1 MNTTYRNQLPLDQA
15 TPGMTLSEPL
25 RDAKGEVLL
34 PQGAT
39 LTAAVL
45 AALERRGIDMLPIA
59 TNDDAAQLSEAE
71 LEALRERARERIASL
86 FRRCGAEGAAGVLK
100 QCITDLRMDKPV

>member
-1 MNTTYRNQLPLDQA
+1 MSTYRNRLPLDQA

-25 RDAKGEVLL
+25 CDTKGDVLL

-45 AALERRGIDMLPIA
+45 AALERRGIDSLPIA
-59 TNDDAAQLSEAE
+59 INDDTERLSEAE
-71 LEALRERARERIASL
+71 LKALRECARERIASL
-86 FRRCGAEGAAGVLK
+86 FRRCGEEGATGVLK
-100 QCITDLRMDKPV
+100 QHITNLRMNKPS

>member
-1 MNTTYRNQLPLDQA
+1 MNNYRHQLPLEQA

-25 RDAKGEVLL
+25 CDAKGEVLL

-39 LTAAVL
+39 LTEAVL

-71 LEALRERARERIASL
+71 LETLRARAKERIASL
-86 FRRCGAEGAAGVLK
+86 FRRCGSDGAAGTL
-100 QCITDLRMDKPV
+100 QQYIIQLRTERPA

>member
-1 MNTTYRNQLPLDQA
+1 MTNLPNRLPLDQA

-25 RDAKGEVLL
+25 CDARGEVLL

-45 AALERRGIDMLPIA
+45 AALERRGIDSLPIA
-59 TNDDAAQLSEAE
+59 TNDDAATVSDAE
-71 LEALRERARERIASL
+71 LESLRERARERIAHL
-86 FRRCGAEGAAGVLK
+86 FRHTGEHGAGDALRQAIL
-100 QCITDLRMDKPV
+100 DLRMEKPV

>member
-1 MNTTYRNQLPLDQA
+1 MTNLHNRLPLDQA

-25 RDAKGEVLL
+25 RDARGEVLL

-45 AALERRGIDMLPIA
+45 AALERRGIDSLPIA
-59 TNDDAAQLSEAE
+59 HNDDAAPLSDAE
-71 LEALRERARERIASL
+71 LEALRERARERIAYL
-86 FRRCGAEGAAGVLK
+86 FRHAGEHGAGDTLRQAILN
-100 QCITDLRMDKPV
+100 LRMDRPA

>member
-1 MNTTYRNQLPLDQA
+1 MNTYRNRLPLDQA

-25 RDAKGEVLL
+25 CDAKGDVLL

-45 AALERRGIDMLPIA
+45 AALERRGIDSLPIA
-59 TNDDAAQLSEAE
+59 INDDAEQLSDAE

-86 FRRCGAEGAAGVLK
+86 FRHCGEEGTMGILK
-100 QCITDLRMDKPV
+100 QYITNLRMNKPS